1 MVGVIP
7 GARDAARK
15 CKFFLGCLTLA
26 RCVVDRRALDIPIAF
41 GRRNGLIGGLGGS
54 TIGLCI
60 VLGLGGFA
68 FSGRAFSL
76 LGSDRLL
83 ALSLSVWLSVVSVD
97 LHISG
102 ILLLWRGTL
111 LGKGDGLSGI
121 SIGLGV
127 EVGSSSSFLHWGAL
141 LGWLSGVLVGC
152 GSSTT
157 LLWCLWD
164 SFGVLHDGILVCL
177 GNQLGNV
184 ESRKTLIEKVKWKA

>member
-1 MVGVIP
+1 MN
-7 GARDAARK
+7 
-15 CKFFLGCLTLA
+15 
-26 RCVVDRRALDIPIAF
+26 RRALDLSVAF
-41 GRRNGLIGGLGGS
+41 GRGNGLVGGLGGS
-54 TIGLCI
+54 TVGLCI

-68 FSGRAFSL
+68 LGGRALSF

-83 ALSLSVWLSVVSVD
+83 ALSLSVWLSVVSFD

-111 LGKGDGLSGI
+111 LGRSDWLSGI
-121 SIGLGV
+121 SFGVGV

-141 LGWLSGVLVGC
+141 LGWLSGVLISC

-164 SFGVLHDGILVCL
+164 SCGVLHDGILVCL
-177 GNQLGNV
+177 GDQLGNV
-184 ESRKTLIEKVKWKA
+184 ESRKTLIEK